1 MSSRITKEYRNEMVE
16 RVKKIA
22 ENSKEVIR
30 HIRSKYVKVLNSYKD
45 EESEDAIFEYTNK
58 VRLGIF
64 DANYILLGVNLLI
77 FT

>member
-1 MSSRITKEYRNEMVE
+1 MVE

-58 VRLGIF
+58 VRLGIS
-64 DANYILLGVNLLI
+64 AQIYRCKSNTCTVNHPLFYPKRLK
-77 FT
+77 TYP

>member
-1 MSSRITKEYRNEMVE
+1 MVE

-30 HIRSKYVKVLNSYKD
+30 HIRSKYVKVLNSNKE

-58 VRLGIF
+58 VRTDIF
-64 DANYILLGVNLLI
+64 
-77 FT
+77 

>member
-1 MSSRITKEYRNEMVE
+1 MGTFFNPLSFRITTEYRNDMVE

-30 HIRSKYVKVLNSYKD
+30 HIRSKYVKVLNSNKE

-58 VRLGIF
+58 VRTDIF
-64 DANYILLGVNLLI
+64 
-77 FT
+77 